1 MTKIIITPPCQLGH
15 YSLINLSIYD
25 VIILL
30 LPWYTSLQ
38 ILLTAHSLW
47 NHHLQSPIHY
57 SLCFPFLFFFSFFS
71 RYYISYITFR
81 LLCHHPPWQNSIRIW
96 LQCGRP
102 GFDSMPNHTSSSHT
116 CIDIM
121 FYGQTYVISC
131 CQCNAS
137 YIGNLKAWYLYLT
150 MP

>member
-1 MTKIIITPPCQLGH
+1 MPYYHDEDYYYPSLPVRTLLINKPLHIWRHHPFT
-15 YSLINLSIYD
+15 SLIHQFTNIANSTFSLESPPS
-25 VIILL
+25 VPHTL
-30 LPWYTSLQ
+30 LPLFSL
-38 ILLTAHSLW
+38 
-47 NHHLQSPIHY
+47 
-57 SLCFPFLFFFSFFS
+57 SFFS

-150 MP
+150 LP